1 MPSMK
6 MLRRRLAS
14 VTTTKKIMKA
24 MNMVAASKLQ
34 KNRHRLEHARP
45 FFNDVW
51 KTMESL
57 KTDERV
63 SDNIFLTPRPVKN
76 TAYLVVTGD
85 RGLCGSFNINAAE
98 HALNHMNASPASTDI
113 IAVGLKGR
121 SYFQRHGKHIL
132 MGYDDVLET
141 AFYEDAERISRYL
154 AELYASGGADEIY
167 VAYTQLKSVLVHV
180 PRVVK
185 ILPVANNPGD
195 PAAANEMSYEPD
207 LPVFLDHAI
216 PMYLSAAVYFALLE
230 SSACEQAARMVSM
243 DTAEKNAS
251 DIIDKLTRVYN
262 RRRQA
267 SITQEL
273 SEVAGGTNLLN
284 DTER

>member
-45 FFNDVW
+45 FFNDVR

-141 AFYEDAERISRYL
+141 AFYEDAEFHVAFHCGGGQIRAGNEGQFAVGDGTFGVNGSRQL
-154 AELYASGGADEIY
+154 SGQRFF
-167 VAYTQLKSVLVHV
+167 V
-180 PRVVK
+180 
-185 ILPVANNPGD
+185 
-195 PAAANEMSYEPD
+195 
-207 LPVFLDHAI
+207 
-216 PMYLSAAVYFALLE
+216 
-230 SSACEQAARMVSM
+230 
-243 DTAEKNAS
+243 
-251 DIIDKLTRVYN
+251 
-262 RRRQA
+262 RRPN
-267 SITQEL
+267 
-273 SEVAGGTNLLN
+273 VNV
-284 DTER
+284 D